1 MSLNCEL
8 IDIYSIM
15 LNTFMLRLMKKL
27 VKTKQIQQEMEER
40 ENEYFID
47 RIVFAREYF
56 ITQLSSDLIYFI
68 LMTYYE

>member
-1 MSLNCEL
+1 
-8 IDIYSIM
+8 
-15 LNTFMLRLMKKL
+15 
-27 VKTKQIQQEMEER
+27 MEER
-40 ENEYFID
+40 KNEYFID